1 MWDTRSSI
9 ESYSY
14 QTMPRQQSPDERL
27 LQLFAAHPVVEL
39 PTIRAALGG
48 VSSMTAFRQLKRVGY
63 RCSYNHKG
71 CYYARHER
79 AQYDR
84 FGLWSVGDIHF
95 SIDGSLRNTVRRL
108 VAQADAGATHQEL
121 QARLLVR
128 VHNTLLD
135 LLRKREVERE
145 RLQQVYVYFDVDAD
159 VRVAQRQR
167 RQELLSRAQSATIEL
182 GVTDQVI
189 IEVLLVLL
197 RHPGADPAQA
207 VRHLRGRSP
216 PITIEHVGMVFAR
229 YDLDALGEKGGA
241 MNC

>member
-1 MWDTRSSI
+1 
-9 ESYSY
+9 
-14 QTMPRQQSPDERL
+14 MPHDQSPEERL
-27 LQLFAAHPVVEL
+27 LELFAAHPVVDL

-48 VSSMTAFRQLKRVGY
+48 VSSMTAFRHLKRIGY

-71 CYYARHER
+71 RYYARHELAR
-79 AQYDR
+79 YDR

-108 VAQADAGATHQEL
+108 VAQAEAGATHQEL

-135 LLRKREVERE
+135 LLRKREVARE
-145 RLQQVYVYFDVDAD
+145 RLQQVYVYFDVVAK
-159 VRVAQRQR
+159 VRAAQRER
-167 RQELLSRAQSATIEL
+167 RQELLRRAQTASLEL
-182 GVTDQVI
+182 QVTDQVI

-197 RHPGADPAQA
+197 RYPGADRAGV

-216 PITIEHVGMVFAR
+216 PIAVEHVDVVFTR

-241 MNC
+241 TNC

>member
-1 MWDTRSSI
+1 
-9 ESYSY
+9 
-14 QTMPRQQSPDERL
+14 
-27 LQLFAAHPVVEL
+27 
-39 PTIRAALGG
+39 
-48 VSSMTAFRQLKRVGY
+48 MTAFRHLKRIGY

-71 CYYARHER
+71 RYYARHELAR
-79 AQYDR
+79 YDR

-108 VAQADAGATHQEL
+108 VAQAEAGATHQEL

-135 LLRKREVERE
+135 LLHKREVERE
-145 RLQQVYVYFDVDAD
+145 RLQQVYVYFDVDAG
-159 VRVAQRQR
+159 VRAAQRER
-167 RQELLSRAQSATIEL
+167 REQLLRRAQSATLERQ
-182 GVTDQVI
+182 VTDQVI

-197 RHPGADPAQA
+197 HHPGADRARV

-216 PITIEHVGMVFAR
+216 PISIEHVDVVFTR

-241 MNC
+241 TSC

>member
-1 MWDTRSSI
+1 MPPDQSS
-9 ESYSY
+9 
-14 QTMPRQQSPDERL
+14 DERL
-27 LQLFAAHPVVEL
+27 LKLFAAHPVVDL

-48 VSSMTAFRQLKRVGY
+48 VSSMTAFRQLKRIGY

-71 CYYARHER
+71 RYYARHELAR
-79 AQYDR
+79 YDR

-95 SIDGSLRNTVRRL
+95 SVDGSLRSTVRRL

-135 LLRKREVERE
+135 LLHKREVERE
-145 RLQQVYVYFDVDAD
+145 RLQQVYVYFDVDAG
-159 VRVAQRQR
+159 VRAAQRER
-167 RQELLSRAQSATIEL
+167 REQLLRRAQSATLERQ
-182 GVTDQVI
+182 VTDQVI

-197 RHPGADPAQA
+197 HHPGADQA
-207 VRHLRGRSP
+207 RVVRHLRGRSP
-216 PITIEHVGMVFAR
+216 PIAIEHVDVVFAR

-241 MNC
+241 TSC